1 MPSLPAN
8 PEDILVYFVKLSEES
23 ESAAGVLQAR
33 SAIRHYSLLKF
44 PSCPS
49 PTDSPVVKMMVA
61 SIERMW
67 RTPVT
72 KKLPTTI
79 FIIRKLIHRF
89 LGQDFYSNSGKFKA
103 SITNWRVVI
112 KTVLKF
118 CAMARF
124 EEAIELKRSNFNF
137 LQSGDL
143 EITFLKGKNYNSHDA
158 KKTVLAKLD
167 SEYCPVRLI
176 KRYFG
181 RLNYPK
187 EVDGFFLPAVKS
199 TTRTVP
205 GSLRKVRDQVA
216 SMKFRSL
223 WLIMKDF
230 LFGYKGQT

>member
-1 MPSLPAN
+1 M
-8 PEDILVYFVKLSEES
+8 
-23 ESAAGVLQAR
+23 
-33 SAIRHYSLLKF
+33 
-44 PSCPS
+44 
-49 PTDSPVVKMMVA
+49 
-61 SIERMW
+61 
-67 RTPVT
+67 T

-176 KRYFG
+176 RRYFR

-205 GSLRKVRDQVA
+205 GSLRKIRDQVA
-216 SMKFRSL
+216 EPFHPISYSTCRN
-223 WLIMKDF
+223 DF
-230 LFGYKGQT
+230 KMALREIGLNDTLYGEHSDRIGGLSAAANAGVSWTEAAAHGRWKPGSSVPKSYVKRNFKNRKAVSQKMGF